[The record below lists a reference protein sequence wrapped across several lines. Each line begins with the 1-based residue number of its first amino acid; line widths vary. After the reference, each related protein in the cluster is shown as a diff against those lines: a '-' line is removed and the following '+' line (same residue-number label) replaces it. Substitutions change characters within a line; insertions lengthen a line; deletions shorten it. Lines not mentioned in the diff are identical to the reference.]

1 MRLVVS
7 SQVEIQKFVY
17 ELLLFLFLSTPVP
30 NPSSEVLLLS
40 NNIFLC
46 SCFSVISDYLYHLF
60 VVFFYCLDFLITWN
74 ELSPQSL
81 MQQLAEQRHRF
92 TGSISLNESIWTQM
106 IPSIQSLV
114 WHMICCT
121 FLLCVLEAAKW
132 LHLVSS
138 TSNPT
143 FFSDKSN
150 TLLTAFDFKVI
161 PALLCPLVGPSVA
174 SRLACGRQLPAWE
187 MDSTRCFLVE
197 CPPTVA
203 RCPSWDSSTL
213 LRWALSTTRK
223 QPL

>member
-1 MRLVVS
+1 
-7 SQVEIQKFVY
+7 
-17 ELLLFLFLSTPVP
+17 
-30 NPSSEVLLLS
+30 
-40 NNIFLC
+40 
-46 SCFSVISDYLYHLF
+46 
-60 VVFFYCLDFLITWN
+60 
-74 ELSPQSL
+74 
-81 MQQLAEQRHRF
+81 
-92 TGSISLNESIWTQM
+92 M

-174 SRLACGRQLPAWE
+174 SRLACGRQLLPCLGNGFYSLLPGR
-187 MDSTRCFLVE
+187 MPTHCSTM
-197 CPPTVA
+197 
-203 RCPSWDSSTL
+203 SL
-213 LRWALSTTRK
+213 LRLFHIASLSLCL
-223 QPL
+223 PLVNNPCRHLFGSYYYYYNLVYINPCHIPYVKGH

>member
-1 MRLVVS
+1 MNCSYSCVLKSFCFLIISFCVLA
-7 SQVEIQKFVY
+7 SQWYQIICTI
-17 ELLLFLFLSTPVP
+17 S
-30 NPSSEVLLLS
+30 LLS
-40 NNIFLC
+40 SFIVL
-46 SCFSVISDYLYHLF
+46 ISWSLGMSF
-60 VVFFYCLDFLITWN
+60 
-74 ELSPQSL
+74 SPQSL

-150 TLLTAFDFKVI
+150 TLLAAFDFKVI

-174 SRLACGRQLPAWE
+174 SRLACGRKLPAWE
-187 MDSTRCFLVE
+187 MDSTRCFLEE

-203 RCPSWDSSTL
+203 RRPSWDSSTL
-213 LRWALSTTRK
+213 LRWAFVYHS
-223 QPL
+223 